1 VGFGTSGP
9 LLRLVCHAATA
20 DQAAALDLQQRL
32 LLLIG
37 TVVERHGAVI
47 TLNSR
52 VQA

>member
-9 LLRLVCHAATA
+9 LLRLVCHAANA

-37 TVVERHGAVI
+37 TVVERHGAGI
-47 TLNSR
+47 ALHPR
-52 VQA
+52 ALA

>member
-1 VGFGTSGP
+1 
-9 LLRLVCHAATA
+9 VCHAATA

-47 TLNSR
+47 APHSR
-52 VQA
+52 AQA